1 MSEATPAVEEADAV
15 GEAQSGEGDS
25 SGPESAPSSSE
36 PGAPARR
43 GWLKAVDRAW
53 YFPAAVLMLLVVLS
67 ALGVNGSSISGL
79 TGAAGGDDSVLVGN
93 PRAIRSDEFLVRTP
107 FVIGQDR
114 RGFPSSA
121 EVGVGEHDLTVLVD
135 LPTRDWSML
144 FRPHQWAYGILPI
157 DQAYAF
163 DWWGLSAVLLI
174 GTYGLLLVLT
184 GRWSWSAIGAVAFWA
199 SPFFH
204 WWYLALSLAVAG
216 YGLGGVALLLAS
228 MRSGLSPRARWL
240 LVAAAA
246 YVSSCFALTFYP
258 PFQMPLAL
266 VLIATAVGFVVQKLG
281 DGWTDWRTAAVNSA
295 VAGGVTAAVF
305 GLFVI
310 TRMETLSAIMNTAYP
325 GERRVDGGG
334 ANTGLI
340 ASSWFGLEFIQ
351 EPDAMRTKVLANESE
366 GSSFLLLGA
375 FLLPALPILW
385 SRIAGPGR
393 RLRGALIGALVGFGL
408 VAAHMFVSLPAFLAK
423 ATLLDRVP
431 ADRAIIGLGLASILV
446 AVLTGVAMEDELGR
460 LAPARRI
467 AAAGVTLLVA
477 TGYVWALGSRFIAAD
492 APVGRRSIVAAMVGA
507 SVVIALYFWRP
518 LLGAVGLAVAGVV
531 VSLPV
536 NPLTTGL
543 DTISDAP
550 LTVAIERLA
559 AADDSGARWLNTMEM
574 SNPAV
579 AAAGVDDLSAVNLYP
594 DHEAWETLD
603 VDGSE
608 EEIWNRY
615 SHTRWLLDPSV
626 PEPAVALVAGDVVSV
641 TLDPCDPVLDE
652 LDVGHVV
659 TSTPID
665 AGCLALVE
673 RTTALD
679 GGPAL
684 IYRRTSSER

>member
-1 MSEATPAVEEADAV
+1 MSEATPAVDETDAV
-15 GEAQSGEGDS
+15 GEPPKGERDPTSGAAEL
-25 SGPESAPSSSE
+25 SGSETPSSA
-36 PGAPARR
+36 GRR
-43 GWLKAVDRAW
+43 WSIDVDRAW
-53 YFPAAVLMLLVVLS
+53 FFPAAVLVLLVVLS
-67 ALGVNGSSISGL
+67 AFGVNGSSISGL
-79 TGAAGGDDSVLVGN
+79 TGRPGGDGSVLAGN

-107 FVIGQDR
+107 FVVGQER
-114 RGFPSSA
+114 RGFPSTA
-121 EVGVGEHDLTVLVD
+121 EIGVGEHDLTVLVD
-135 LPTRDWSML
+135 LPTRDWAML

-163 DWWGLSAVLLI
+163 DWWGLSAVLLL

-184 GRWSWSAIGAVAFWA
+184 GRWSWAAIGAVAFWA

-228 MRSGLSPRARWL
+228 MRAGLSARARWL
-240 LVAAAA
+240 LVAASA

-266 VLIATAVGFVVQKLG
+266 VLIATAIGFVAQRLG
-281 DGWTDWRTAAVNSA
+281 EGWTDWRTVATNSA

-334 ANTGLI
+334 ANTGLL
-340 ASSWFGLEFIQ
+340 ASSWFGLEFVQ
-351 EPDAMRTKVLANESE
+351 EPDTMRTKVLANESE

-393 RLRGALIGALVGFGL
+393 RMRGVLVGALVGFGL
-408 VAAHMFVSLPAFLAK
+408 VAAHMFVGLPTFLAK
-423 ATLLDRVP
+423 TTLLDRVP
-431 ADRAIIGLGLASILV
+431 ADRAIVGLGLASILV
-446 AVLTGVAMEDELGR
+446 VVLAGVAMQEEMRELG
-460 LAPARRI
+460 PVRRV
-467 AAAGVTLLVA
+467 AAAAITVFFA
-477 TGYVWALGSRFIAAD
+477 TGYVLALGSRFIAAD
-492 APVGRRSIVAAMVGA
+492 APVGRRAILAAMVGV
-507 SVVIALYFWRP
+507 SVVVGLYFWRP
-518 LLGAVGLAVAGVV
+518 LLGALGLAVAGVV

-543 DTISDAP
+543 DTITDAP
-550 LTVAIERLA
+550 LTRAIERLA
-559 AADDSGARWLNTMEM
+559 GADDSGSRWLNTMEM

-594 DHEAWETLD
+594 DHEAWEALD
-603 VDGSE
+603 EDGSE

-626 PEPAVALVAGDVVSV
+626 AEPVVALLSNDVVSV
-641 TLDPCDPVLDE
+641 TVDPCDPVLDE
-652 LDVGHVV
+652 FDVGHII
-659 TSTPID
+659 TSAPID
-665 AGCLALVE
+665 AVCLTLVE

-679 GGPAL
+679 GAPAL
-684 IYRRTSSER
+684 IYRRASSDR